1 MDSRKLQWLNI
12 RNELK
17 EKLLLLLL
25 LRNVIVVVV
34 FTRVVKH
41 LEICVKLLFNSG
53 LSSVQVSIK
62 DDLLGDI
69 Q

>member
-34 FTRVVKH
+34 LHKSCETFGNRREAT
-41 LEICVKLLFNSG
+41 FQQWSF
-53 LSSVQVSIK
+53 
-62 DDLLGDI
+62 
-69 Q
+69 